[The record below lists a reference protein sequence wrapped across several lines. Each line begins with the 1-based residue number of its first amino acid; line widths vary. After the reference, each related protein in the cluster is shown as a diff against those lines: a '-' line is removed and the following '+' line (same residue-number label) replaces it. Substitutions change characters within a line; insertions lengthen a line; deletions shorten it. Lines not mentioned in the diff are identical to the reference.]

1 MQNLNV
7 KEDVLHQHHLNL
19 KTHVTAKL
27 LQYKNVEMEQ
37 QADLQDVET
46 TKLLHVK
53 EDAHQHL
60 NHVTVKLLQYKNVEQ
75 EQQTSLQ
82 DVETTKLLIVT
93 EDVILTDLH
102 QTHVIVKLKL

>member
-46 TKLLHVK
+46 TKLL
-53 EDAHQHL
+53 
-60 NHVTVKLLQYKNVEQ
+60 
-75 EQQTSLQ
+75 
-82 DVETTKLLIVT
+82 IVT

>member
-37 QADLQDVET
+37 QA
-46 TKLLHVK
+46 
-53 EDAHQHL
+53 
-60 NHVTVKLLQYKNVEQ
+60 
-75 EQQTSLQ
+75 SLQ